1 MMFLRI
7 NLWDYVHIKLSNLNL
22 IWSGESCFGASFM
35 LDTIFKIAFDGI
47 NDYAQGYFNNER

>member
-1 MMFLRI
+1 
-7 NLWDYVHIKLSNLNL
+7 
-22 IWSGESCFGASFM
+22 M